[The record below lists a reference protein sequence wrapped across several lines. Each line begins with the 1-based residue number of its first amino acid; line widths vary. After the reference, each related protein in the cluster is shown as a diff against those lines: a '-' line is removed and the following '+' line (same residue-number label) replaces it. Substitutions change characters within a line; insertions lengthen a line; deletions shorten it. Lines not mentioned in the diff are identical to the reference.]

1 MLSTHIIIVPIL
13 RTVKTEALDD
23 FPKDIYSSKDIE
35 REFEPTSDPF
45 YDVSPPLKEV
55 CLFSVEV
62 LLMYTVILVS
72 GVLHSDLMFA
82 FIMK

>member
-1 MLSTHIIIVPIL
+1 M
-13 RTVKTEALDD
+13 A
-23 FPKDIYSSKDIE
+23 E